1 MYSSTVIFASQ
12 TKLGMMTSIFLILL
26 LSFDFSPDIKQV
38 VQEYHT
44 LETEASE
51 VSFIDKYHGSHEASV
66 MAYVTSIA
74 MKQAEYSQ
82 NPMRKLQ
89 LFQENKTI
97 LNELIDTH
105 PSNIHLRY
113 VRLLSQEKT
122 PDFLGYNEYIEED
135 KLILKNILDVEDETD
150 YLDNFIRANTSL

>member
-1 MYSSTVIFASQ
+1 
-12 TKLGMMTSIFLILL
+12 MMASIFLILL

-44 LETEASE
+44 LETEVSE
-51 VSFIDKYHGSHEASV
+51 VSFIDKYHGSHDASV

-97 LNELIDTH
+97 LNELIDIH

-113 VRLLSQEKT
+113 VRLLSQENT